1 MAIQEMQLDP
11 NGVDGATFD
20 AHTHNYRKM
29 TQIAVDTNKNWIG
42 PAYETVLDD
51 QEVYV
56 TDGADAEAI
65 GVVVS
70 TQPTST
76 PV

>member
-29 TQIAVDTNKNWIG
+29 TQLGVDGVGSYASPVRTNVVDNSEVNLTDSNKVSAVGIT
-42 PAYETVLDD
+42 
-51 QEVYV
+51 
-56 TDGADAEAI
+56 
-65 GVVVS
+65 VS

-76 PV
+76 PI